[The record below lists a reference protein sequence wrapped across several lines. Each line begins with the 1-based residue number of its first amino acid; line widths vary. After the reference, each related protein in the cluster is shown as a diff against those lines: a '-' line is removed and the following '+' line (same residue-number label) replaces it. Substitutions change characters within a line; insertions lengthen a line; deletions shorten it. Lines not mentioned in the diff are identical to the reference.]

1 MANLILNETTN
12 ASKWSTIKNKNRAMK
27 LKSVIMKFPMAGPI
41 MLAMPGI
48 TTEYRLIVLALSFIL
63 LNLNWSRLKLGQNVA
78 MLKP

>member
-12 ASKWSTIKNKNRAMK
+12 ASKWSTIKNKNRAVK
-27 LKSVIMKFPMAGPI
+27 LKSVNMKLPMAGPI

-48 TTEYRLIVLALSFIL
+48 TTARLIVLALSFIL
-63 LNLNWSRLKLGQNVA
+63 LNLNWSRLKLGENVA